1 MIETRRTGDGLQ
13 TLPACF
19 TVAGQPDVDTA
30 SAQAMVIEKH
40 FGRARQRD
48 AATNVQY

>member
-1 MIETRRTGDGLQ
+1 MIAWLQ
-13 TLPACF
+13 ALPARHSD
-19 TVAGQPDVDTA
+19 AGTADVDTA